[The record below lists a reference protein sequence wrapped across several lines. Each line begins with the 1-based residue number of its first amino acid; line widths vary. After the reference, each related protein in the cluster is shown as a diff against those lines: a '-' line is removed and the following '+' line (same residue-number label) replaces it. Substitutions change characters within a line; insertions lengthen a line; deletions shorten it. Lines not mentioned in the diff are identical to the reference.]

1 MIPTL
6 PTKPKGLQQKDN
18 KAMANPNVKPAT
30 PGAKEKA
37 KRVLGPRTIYVMFKE
52 GTPQDVVNAAREHIQ
67 TLTMNGR
74 VILDR
79 MGSGQPIPPFLKYT
93 VEVKER
99 ASGEE

>member
-6 PTKPKGLQQKDN
+6 PTKPKGLQQKD
-18 KAMANPNVKPAT
+18 KETMANPNQKAAAS
-30 PGAKEKA
+30 GAKEKA
-37 KRVLGPRTIYVMFKE
+37 KRVLGPRTVYVMFKP
-52 GTPQDVVNAAREHIQ
+52 GTAPEIVAAAREHIQ

-79 MGSGQPIPPFLKYT
+79 MGTGETIPPFLKYT

-99 ASGEE
+99 QSGDE

>member
-1 MIPTL
+1 
-6 PTKPKGLQQKDN
+6 
-18 KAMANPNVKPAT
+18 MANPNQKAAT

-99 ASGEE
+99 ASGDE